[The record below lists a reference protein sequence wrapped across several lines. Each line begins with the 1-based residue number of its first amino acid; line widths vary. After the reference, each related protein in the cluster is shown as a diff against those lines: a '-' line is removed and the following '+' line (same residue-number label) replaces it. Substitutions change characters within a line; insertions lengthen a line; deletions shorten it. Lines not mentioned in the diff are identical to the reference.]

1 MNAIL
6 AGILTGGRAAR
17 KNGDTI
23 VMLVNSEAT
32 TEQKNKRVHR
42 HSVLLMVYDAALLLT
57 AVLLLL
63 VIYPS
68 EAHKLTHYGLMM
80 QTLLCVL
87 ALFAC
92 RLLFGIYNHVWRYGG
107 TTLYLRLILADALA
121 GALYYIAGQ
130 LFLPEKITFIRAVAV
145 VSVNLLM
152 NIGIRLVY
160 QYLYDYNNASSPIA
174 AFLRRATSIFTGLK
188 YLPEQDDAAKPCKT
202 RINIAIVGAGRVGV
216 MLAEELLNNPGAYY
230 KPCMFIENDRE
241 KIGRYIFDLRVY
253 SEAEVTPLL
262 INSHLISEIV
272 FAVPNMDAEEKK
284 CLYEKYKDIGCKI
297 KVYDFP
303 TAENLENGRRK
314 VREFD
319 VHELLFRAQL
329 SITDEATSGFY
340 RDKVVL
346 ITGGGGSIGSEL
358 CRQVAKMH
366 PQRLIIL
373 DIYENGAYDIQ
384 QELSMLYDQDLDL
397 IVEIASICDRRAMEK
412 ILELHRPHV
421 ILHAAAHKHVP
432 LMERNCSEAV
442 QNNVFGTL
450 NMVECAEA
458 CGVQKFILI
467 STDKAVN
474 PTNIMGASKRVCEM
488 IVQNRSGGTSFSAVR
503 FGNVLGSNGS
513 VIPLFKRQIENGGPV
528 TITDKRIIR
537 YFMTIP
543 EASQLVLTSGAMAKN
558 GEIYV
563 LDMGYP
569 VKILDLAENM
579 IRLSGYTPYT
589 EIKIV
594 ETGLRPGEK
603 LFEELLIDADHL
615 VKTSNELIFVE
626 KDELRSPDHIA
637 EKLGMLRNAL
647 NTGSSESVRAALMK
661 VVPTFHDPDDVNC
674 EDGCSEEIKKT
685 RTRKWS
691 VKKLD
696 PTPAVQ

>member
-1 MNAIL
+1 MF
-6 AGILTGGRAAR
+6 
-17 KNGDTI
+17 
-23 VMLVNSEAT
+23 VNSEAI
-32 TEQKNKRVHR
+32 TERKNERGHK
-42 HSVLLMVYDAALLLT
+42 HSALLMAYDAVLLLFT
-57 AVLLLL
+57 VLLLL
-63 VIYPS
+63 VVYPS
-68 EAHKLTHYGLMM
+68 EAQKLSLYGLMM
-80 QTLLCVL
+80 QTILCIL
-87 ALFAC
+87 TLFAC
-92 RLLFGIYNHVWRYGG
+92 RMLYGIYNHVWRYGG

-121 GALYYIAGQ
+121 GAVYFVANAA
-130 LFLPEKITFIRAVAV
+130 FLTEKITFIRAVSV
-145 VSVNLLM
+145 ISVNLLM
-152 NIGIRLVY
+152 TIAIRLVY
-160 QYLYDYNNASSPIA
+160 QYLYDYNSASSPIA
-174 AFLRRATSIFTGLK
+174 ARLRRLTAIFTGLNCT
-188 YLPEQDDAAKPCKT
+188 PEQNEKGKPCKT

-230 KPCMFIENDRE
+230 KPCMFIETDRE
-241 KIGRYIFDLRVY
+241 KIGRYICDIRVY
-253 SEAEVTPLL
+253 SEQEVTPNL
-262 INSHLISEIV
+262 INGHLIQEIV
-272 FAVPNMDAEEKK
+272 FAVPSMDTEQKK
-284 CLYEKYKDIGCKI
+284 CLYEKYKDTGCKI

-303 TAENLENGRRK
+303 TAENMENGRRK

-319 VHELLFRAQL
+319 IHELLFRAQL
-329 SITDEATSGFY
+329 SITDEVTNGYY

-358 CRQVAKMH
+358 CRQVARMH

-384 QELSMLYDQDLDL
+384 QELSMLYGAKFDLV
-397 IVEIASICDRRAMEK
+397 VEIASVCDRRAIEK
-412 ILELHRPHV
+412 ILQLHHPHV

-432 LMERNCSEAV
+432 LMERNCCEAV

-458 CGVQKFILI
+458 YGVEKFILI

-474 PTNIMGASKRVCEM
+474 PTNIMGATKRMCEM
-488 IVQNRSGGTSFSAVR
+488 IVQNRSGVTSFSAVR

-589 EIKIV
+589 EIEIV
-594 ETGLRPGEK
+594 ETGMRPGEK
-603 LFEELLIDADHL
+603 LYEELLVDTEHL
-615 VKTSNELIFVE
+615 EKTSNELIFVE
-626 KDELRSPDHIA
+626 KDQFRSADHIA
-637 EKLGMLRNAL
+637 AKIGLLQSAL
-647 NTGSSESVRAALMK
+647 NTDSPENIRAALMK
-661 VVPTFHDPDDVNC
+661 VVPTFHNPDDVN
-674 EDGCSEEIKKT
+674 SEEGCTEEMKKT
-685 RTRKWS
+685 QSRKWS
-691 VKKLD
+691 IKRSD
-696 PTPAVQ
+696 SAAAAQ

>member
-1 MNAIL
+1 M
-6 AGILTGGRAAR
+6 TR
-17 KNGDTI
+17 KNGDSI
-23 VMLVNSEAT
+23 VMLVNSET
-32 TEQKNKRVHR
+32 IIEQKNKRVHR
-42 HSVLLMVYDAALLLT
+42 HSALLMVYDAILLLM

-68 EAHKLTHYGLMM
+68 DTQKLTHYGLMM
-80 QTLLCVL
+80 QTLLCIL
-87 ALFAC
+87 TLFAC
-92 RLLFGIYNHVWRYGG
+92 RIVFGIYNHVWRYGG
-107 TTLYLRLILADALA
+107 TTLYLRLILADAMA
-121 GALYYIAGQ
+121 GALYFMGGLA
-130 LFLPEKITFIRAVAV
+130 FLPEKITFIRAVSV
-145 VSVNLLM
+145 ISVNLLM
-152 NIGIRLVY
+152 TIGIRLLY
-160 QYLYDYNNASSPIA
+160 QYLYDYNNASSPLA

-188 YLPEQDDAAKPCKT
+188 YLPEQNDAAQPCKT

-230 KPCMFIENDRE
+230 KPCMFIETDRE
-241 KIGRYIFDLRVY
+241 KIGRYIFDIRVY
-253 SEAEVTPLL
+253 SELEVTPLL
-262 INSHLISEIV
+262 INSHLIQEIV

-284 CLYEKYKDIGCKI
+284 CLYEKYKDTGCKI

-303 TAENLENGRRK
+303 TAENMENGRRK

-329 SITDEATSGFY
+329 SITDEATSSFY
-340 RDKVVL
+340 RDKIVL

-384 QELSMLYDQDLDL
+384 QELSMLYDRKLDL
-397 IVEIASICDRRAMEK
+397 IVEIASVCDRRAIEN
-412 ILELHRPHV
+412 ILEQHRPHV

-432 LMERNCSEAV
+432 LMERNSCEAV
-442 QNNVFGTL
+442 QNNIFGTL

-458 CGVQKFILI
+458 YGVQKFILI

-474 PTNIMGASKRVCEM
+474 PTNIMGATKRMCEM
-488 IVQNRSGGTSFSAVR
+488 IVQNRSGFTSFSAVR

-569 VKILDLAENM
+569 VKILSLAENM

-603 LFEELLIDADHL
+603 LFEELLIDTDNL

-626 KDELRSPDHIA
+626 KDQLRSPDHIA
-637 EKLGMLRNAL
+637 AKLSLLRNAL
-647 NTGSSESVRAALMK
+647 NTESSESIRVALMK
-661 VVPTFHDPDDVNC
+661 AVPTFHHPDDVNS
-674 EDGCSEEIKKT
+674 EVGCSEEMKKT
-685 RTRKWS
+685 QTRKWS
-691 VKKLD
+691 SKKTD
-696 PTPAVQ
+696 SASAAQ

>member
-1 MNAIL
+1 MF
-6 AGILTGGRAAR
+6 
-17 KNGDTI
+17 
-23 VMLVNSEAT
+23 VNSEAI
-32 TEQKNKRVHR
+32 TERKSERGHK
-42 HSVLLMVYDAALLLT
+42 HSTMLMAYDAMLLLT

-68 EAHKLTHYGLMM
+68 ESQKLSLYGLLM
-80 QTLLCVL
+80 QTMLCVL
-87 ALFAC
+87 MLFAC
-92 RLLFGIYNHVWRYGG
+92 RMLFGIYNHVWRYGG
-107 TTLYLRLILADALA
+107 TTLYLRLILADTLA
-121 GALYYIAGQ
+121 GALFFAVGSV
-130 LFLPEKITFIRAVAV
+130 LFPEKITFIRAVSII
-145 VSVNLLM
+145 SVNLLM
-152 NIGIRLVY
+152 TIYIRLFY
-160 QYLYDYNNASSPIA
+160 QYLYDYNNAGSPTA
-174 AFLRRATSIFTGLK
+174 AFLRRATSLFTGLK
-188 YLPEQDDAAKPCKT
+188 HLPALNDAAKPCKT

-216 MLAEELLNNPGAYY
+216 MLAEELLNNPGSYY
-230 KPCMFIENDRE
+230 KPCMFIETDRE
-241 KIGRYIFDLRVY
+241 KIGRYIFDIRVY
-253 SEAEVTPLL
+253 SEQEVTPIL
-262 INSHLISEIV
+262 INSHLIQEIV
-272 FAVPNMDAEEKK
+272 FAVPNMNAEEKK
-284 CLYEKYKDIGCKI
+284 CLYEKYKDTGCKI

-303 TAENLENGRRK
+303 IAESMENGRRK

-319 VHELLFRAQL
+319 IHELLFRAQH
-329 SITDEATSGFY
+329 SITDESTSRFY

-358 CRQVAKMH
+358 CRQVAKMR
-366 PQRLIIL
+366 PRRLIVL

-384 QELSMLYDQDLDL
+384 QELSMLYEQTLDL
-397 IVEIASICDRRAMEK
+397 VVEIASVCDRHAVEK
-412 ILELHRPHV
+412 ILALHRPHV

-432 LMERNCSEAV
+432 LMERNCCEAV

-458 CGVQKFILI
+458 YGVEKFIMI

-474 PTNIMGASKRVCEM
+474 PTNIMGATKRMCEM
-488 IVQNRSGGTSFSAVR
+488 IVQNRSGVTSFSAVR

-528 TITDKRIIR
+528 RITDKRIIR

-543 EASQLVLTSGAMAKN
+543 EASQLVLTSGAMASN

-569 VKILDLAENM
+569 VRILDLAENM

-603 LFEELLIDADHL
+603 LYEELLIDADNL

-626 KDELRSPDHIA
+626 KDQLRSADHIA
-637 EKLGMLRNAL
+637 AKLSQLQNAL
-647 NTGSSESVRAALMK
+647 NTDSSECVRNALMK
-661 VVPTFHDPDDVNC
+661 VVPTFHHPDDVNC
-674 EDGCSEEIKKT
+674 EDGCSEEMKKT
-685 RTRKWS
+685 QTRKWS
-691 VKKLD
+691 IKKND
-696 PTPAVQ
+696 SAAMVP